1 MKFKM
6 GIQAVDIRGLH
17 NLSHNPALYRIAG
30 GGFIF
35 PLTAVGGGLLFKNWS
50 MWYESIQ
57 SPVGVEGDSCEESRE
72 ATYAGADYQEA
83 S

>member
-1 MKFKM
+1 M
-6 GIQAVDIRGLH
+6 RTR
-17 NLSHNPALYRIAG
+17 S
-30 GGFIF
+30 
-35 PLTAVGGGLLFKNWS
+35 TGGLLFKNWS